1 MARVPGAGTHEGE
14 HAAPGL
20 LGCPQIEHED
30 WKRRH
35 SENEIC
41 RFLLLLLVY
50 LLVSQYLL
58 RYCVPVK
65 GSYCKFFLFRA
76 DLPSHELQ
84 YSREV
89 GRKKALPNKFWFS
102 ACSAFWARARLWG
115 TAAGAM
121 MNLVTVN
128 QKFLGEL
135 FPANLK
141 LRCA

>member
-41 RFLLLLLVY
+41 KISSPSPRLSSRIS
-50 LLVSQYLL
+50 VSSTVL
-58 RYCVPVK
+58 RTSK
-65 GSYCKFFLFRA
+65 GSYCKFLLFRA

-84 YSREV
+84 NSREV
-89 GRKKALPNKFWFS
+89 GRKKALHKNSGSQPAVLFGQEPGF
-102 ACSAFWARARLWG
+102 
-115 TAAGAM
+115 GA
-121 MNLVTVN
+121 T
-128 QKFLGEL
+128 QLGQ
-135 FPANLK
+135 
-141 LRCA
+141 